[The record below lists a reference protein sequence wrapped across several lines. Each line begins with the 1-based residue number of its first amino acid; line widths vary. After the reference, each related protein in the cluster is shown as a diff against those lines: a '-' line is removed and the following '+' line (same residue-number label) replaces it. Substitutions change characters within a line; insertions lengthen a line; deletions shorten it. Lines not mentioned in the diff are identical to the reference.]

1 MFFEPRNNDHGLPY
15 NPFKACVVPRPI
27 GWVTTLSH
35 DGIVNL
41 APFLEHI
48 GVTVPA
54 AG

>member
-35 DGIVNL
+35 DG
-41 APFLEHI
+41 LER
-48 GVTVPA
+48 TFR
-54 AG
+54 